1 MPFFLTIPFF
11 SQKPQID
18 GYMGQ
23 VGFRRASSFS
33 SYKNKISL
41 SRRERGLGF
50 AKWNPCSNCFR
61 FADFVQTCHLAA
73 AVTHCG
79 NGDHTLAFHKYF
91 ISHCHANVGSNSPGE
106 KSLCRR
112 HEPASKINSG

>member
-1 MPFFLTIPFF
+1 MATWVKWDLGERLRSPHI
-11 SQKPQID
+11 
-18 GYMGQ
+18 
-23 VGFRRASSFS
+23 
-33 SYKNKISL
+33 KIRYLCLGGSG
-41 SRRERGLGF
+41 GLGF